1 MVIVE
6 KEITMKHV
14 ASGFR
19 WKSFTSISALAMI
32 LTATPSSVRAADPS
46 GSAPTIQDEKEK
58 SGGPGKVQQREVKPS
73 ESKPRR
79 PVEPDVVLSPPSP
92 PSPADSYS
100 ISKLWYHKGKRK
112 DGEVVPG

>member
-58 SGGPGKVQQREVKPS
+58 SGGPGKVQQRTVKPS
-73 ESKPRR
+73 ETKPR
-79 PVEPDVVLSPPSP
+79 PQVERDVVLSPPSP
-92 PSPADSYS
+92 PSGPIPIPYPNSGTT
-100 ISKLWYHKGKRK
+100 KGSEKMVR
-112 DGEVVPG
+112 